1 MLMDGKCINIINIW
15 RKHDISA
22 GDDLILIMKKM
33 VPSDYVLSR
42 YESSITSYKSLL
54 VLMHFSFCRQTN
66 SYNRQNFGNLGE
78 SVSTG
83 TGGAPINLEERRQEG
98 VWQLVPWV
106 YDMRDNPDCD
116 LHAAEYDFR

>member
-1 MLMDGKCINIINIW
+1 MDGKCINIINIW
-15 RKHDISA
+15 RKHDVSA
-22 GDDLILIMKKM
+22 GDDLILIMKKV
-33 VPSDYVLSR
+33 VPSDYVLS
-42 YESSITSYKSLL
+42 
-54 VLMHFSFCRQTN
+54 RQTN

-106 YDMRDNPDCD
+106 YDMRDNPECD